1 MPTKFK
7 LLLSILVVAIA
18 VLMFML
24 QRDLGNSVPSY
35 ICLFVGALMVLGMW
49 IFPEVRKESP
59 HDARRPP
66 PVGSDQ
72 AL

>member
-18 VLMFML
+18 LLMFIL
-24 QRDLGNSVPSY
+24 QRDLGNTAPSY
-35 ICLFVGALMVLGMW
+35 ICLFVGVLMVLGMW

-59 HDARRPP
+59 GDAKRPP
-66 PVGSDQ
+66 SVGSDQ